1 MWKVVV
7 EWKDCLKNLVT
18 YRVWS
23 NWMSLSVIW
32 RLYQT
37 GGLKKSQNMVMYSV
51 QMCAYPCR
59 RLPLLH
65 NYDGNR
71 SWRKIRKCVEP
82 RGVMILSET
91 DRTMTT
97 RPIPKWLNLFA
108 YRPRLQLTLIIY
120 TVNSALATWSKKA
133 KLFTQ
138 TEYLHHSPASFSP
151 YLHIWSVTTCKNQYH
166 WYAWGHRKS
175 EIQYHIKHL
184 LLLAK
189 VKTALSPMYITFNKI
204 SMNLAQSSSWQDTLG
219 KQDALLGL
227 GLTVAV

>member
-1 MWKVVV
+1 MWNIIV
-7 EWKDCLKNLVT
+7 EWKACLKNLVT

-51 QMCAYPCR
+51 QMCVCLCR
-59 RLPLLH
+59 HLPLLH

-91 DRTMTT
+91 DPTMTT

-120 TVNSALATWSKKA
+120 TVNSALATWSKKT
-133 KLFTQ
+133 KPFKQ
-138 TEYLHHSPASFSP
+138 SEHLHHS
-151 YLHIWSVTTCKNQYH
+151 
-166 WYAWGHRKS
+166 
-175 EIQYHIKHL
+175 L
-184 LLLAK
+184 L
-189 VKTALSPMYITFNKI
+189 TFTF
-204 SMNLAQSSSWQDTLG
+204 DR
-219 KQDALLGL
+219 
-227 GLTVAV
+227 